1 VLSCDDFT
9 SGRQKRA
16 AIRKEKNTMRQPV
29 TAILAADFS
38 DPEEGT
44 TATVDRLVMAAS
56 YWKVSDA
63 ALRSLVHLTA
73 LACASQKVISM
84 SMPQADLDELIERGL
99 VRYVTGT
106 SDRVVLI

>member
-1 VLSCDDFT
+1 SDASPVVRHSE
-9 SGRQKRA
+9 A
-16 AIRKEKNTMRQPV
+16 AFWKQTTIMRQAV
-29 TAILAADFS
+29 TAILAVAFS

-44 TATVDRLVMAAS
+44 TPTVDRLVMADS

-73 LACASQKVISM
+73 LACVSQKVISM

-99 VRYVTGT
+99 VRYAAGS
-106 SDRVVLI
+106 SDRVVLL